1 LNLIVKDQKSSH
13 RGIVGVDAAI
23 LLIGF
28 VIVAAGFAFVMV
40 NMGFS
45 SSQKSKTVIV
55 SGLSSAGTG
64 LQVSGKVLG
73 AGYVNDARINVTGI
87 PIKIASEGESVDLNK
102 DFTAIKFQGANVK
115 YDNIFR
121 GFLKNPDGS
130 TAIAG
135 QNSIPIQ
142 PPSLEIATDEAL
154 SLGIIDENPY
164 LGGNSPSLDD
174 YPLETTAFV
183 YWTVNVNGNE
193 VLDSGEHAVIAI
205 VFAEGDRPKSLEKF
219 HVELI
224 PYSGGSL
231 TVERSV
237 PVFINEVVWLG

>member
-1 LNLIVKDQKSSH
+1 MNLIAKGQKSSH

-23 LLIGF
+23 LLIAF

-45 SSQKSKTVIV
+45 STQKTKTVIV

-64 LQVSGKVLG
+64 LQVSGKVMG
-73 AGYVNDARINVTGI
+73 AGHLNDARINVTGI
-87 PIKIASEGESVDLNK
+87 PIKIAFEGQSVDLDK

-121 GFLKNPDGS
+121 GFLKNLDGS

-154 SLGIIDENPY
+154 SLPLIDKNPY
-164 LGGNSPSLDD
+164 LGKFTPSLDD
-174 YPLETTAFV
+174 YPSVTSAFV
-183 YWTVNVNGNE
+183 YFTVNVNGNE

-205 VFAEGDRPKSLEKF
+205 VFAEEDRPRSLEKI

-224 PYSGGSL
+224 PYSGATL
-231 TVERSV
+231 IVERTI
-237 PVFINEVVWLG
+237 PVFNNEVVWIG